1 MPDAPAM
8 NGVFIPFTT
17 PFDTSGGL
25 ALDHLCANLKRYNA
39 TRLAGYVATGSTGE
53 AILLSWPE
61 TEELWVATVEA
72 AAGDK
77 ILVAGTAAESTAETI
92 FRTRR
97 AADLGYA
104 VALVRTPH
112 YYQSQMTADVLAAF
126 YRRVADASPIP
137 ILIYAIPQFT
147 GITVEAPLVAR
158 LAEHPNIIGIK
169 ESSGSV
175 QRAAEIRRAV
185 PAGFAILVG
194 SASTFFPSM
203 LVGATGG
210 IMALADALPEECVEL
225 YDLAVAGENDRARA
239 LQEKLLPASKTLV
252 SRFGVAGMKY
262 ALDRLGYHGGPVRE
276 PLLPLGEAAL
286 GEIDRT
292 LAELSAQ
299 APAKA

>member
-1 MPDAPAM
+1 
-8 NGVFIPFTT
+8 
-17 PFDTSGGL
+17 
-25 ALDHLCANLKRYNA
+25 
-39 TRLAGYVATGSTGE
+39 
-53 AILLSWPE
+53 
-61 TEELWVATVEA
+61 VEA

-77 ILVAGTAAESTAETI
+77 ILVAGTAAESTSETI

-97 AADLGYA
+97 AAELGYA

-112 YYQSQMTADVLAAF
+112 YYQSQMTHDVLAAF

-175 QRAAEIRRAV
+175 LRAAEIRRAV

-210 IMALADALPEECVEL
+210 IMALADALPAECVEL
-225 YDLAVAGENDRARA
+225 YELAVAGENERGRA
-239 LQEKLLPASKTLV
+239 LQERLLPASKTLV

-276 PLLPLGEAAL
+276 PLQPLGEAAL
-286 GEIDRT
+286 GEIDRV
-292 LAELSAQ
+292 LGELSAA
-299 APAKA
+299 APAKT